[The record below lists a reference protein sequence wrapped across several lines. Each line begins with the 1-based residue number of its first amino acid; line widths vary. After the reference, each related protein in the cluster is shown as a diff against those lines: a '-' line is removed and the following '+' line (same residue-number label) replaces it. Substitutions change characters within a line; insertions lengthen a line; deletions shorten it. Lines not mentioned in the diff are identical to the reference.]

1 MTDYLVLL
9 ERGEHGWG
17 AWSPDL
23 DVYAT
28 AATRE
33 LVEQQVREAIAFH
46 LEGLRKIKAEPPEP
60 SVSAISVTA

>member
-1 MTDYLVLL
+1 MTDYVVLL
-9 ERGEHGWG
+9 ERSEAGWG

-33 LVEQQVREAIAFH
+33 LAEEQVREAISFH
-46 LEGLRKIKAEPPEP
+46 LEGLREISAPAPEP
-60 SVSAISVTA
+60 AVSAITVTG